1 MPDRVYG
8 WLLELMPNFRPCVQH
23 VEPADYSVSDSYRR
37 SLHTSELGDFMRV
50 EKNLHDVNLSADIKE
65 WLNKE
70 GRPIHR
76 EVFWEPGR
84 ARMETRK
91 A

>member
-1 MPDRVYG
+1 MSNRPTTPFLTHTG
-8 WLLELMPNFRPCVQH
+8 GAFIPPNWAILCG
-23 VEPADYSVSDSYRR
+23 SK
-37 SLHTSELGDFMRV
+37 
-50 EKNLHDVNLSADIKE
+50 KNLHDVNLSADIKE